1 MSTYRDDEPSRVF
14 GRGGRSRPMPGQGG
28 PGQGGP
34 GQGHGAAGPGVPG
47 QGPRDYRADDAAWE
61 EIDDFEPPNPKNPL
75 AGAKPAVVLGAV
87 LSIGAILALI
97 VVPFLP
103 LNAPSWTVPALIGV
117 VLAGLVIL
125 FLQMPRN
132 RSGSGDGAQV

>member
-14 GRGGRSRPMPGQGG
+14 GRGGRSRPLPGQGG

-34 GQGHGAAGPGVPG
+34 GQG
-47 QGPRDYRADDAAWE
+47 PRDHSVDDSALE
-61 EIDDFEPPNPKNPL
+61 EIDDFQPPNPKNPL

-97 VVPFLP
+97 IVPFLP
-103 LNAPSWTVPALIGV
+103 LNAPGWTVPALIGV

-125 FLQMPRN
+125 FLQMPRS
-132 RSGSGDGAQV
+132 RTGSGDGAQV

>member
-14 GRGGRSRPMPGQGG
+14 GRGGRSRPLSGQ
-28 PGQGGP
+28 
-34 GQGHGAAGPGVPG
+34 G
-47 QGPRDYRADDAAWE
+47 QGPRDYTVDDSAIE
-61 EIDDFEPPNPKNPL
+61 EVDDFTPPNPKNPL

-97 VVPFLP
+97 IVPFLP
-103 LNAPSWTVPALIGV
+103 LNAPGWTVPALIGAL
-117 VLAGLVIL
+117 LAGLVIL

-132 RSGSGDGAQV
+132 RSGGGDGAQV

>member
-14 GRGGRSRPMPGQGG
+14 GRGGRSRPLPGQGG
-28 PGQGGP
+28 PGQG
-34 GQGHGAAGPGVPG
+34 QGGPG
-47 QGPRDYRADDAAWE
+47 QGPRDHSVDDSALE
-61 EIDDFEPPNPKNPL
+61 EIDDFQPPNPKNPL

-97 VVPFLP
+97 IVPFLP
-103 LNAPSWTVPALIGV
+103 LNAPGWTVPALIGV

-125 FLQMPRN
+125 FLQMPRS
-132 RSGSGDGAQV
+132 RTGSGDGAQV

>member
-14 GRGGRSRPMPGQGG
+14 GRGGRSRPLPG
-28 PGQGGP
+28 
-34 GQGHGAAGPGVPG
+34 PG
-47 QGPRDYRADDAAWE
+47 QGPRDHSVDDAALE
-61 EIDDFEPPNPKNPL
+61 EIDDFEPPNPRNPL
-75 AGAKPAVVLGAV
+75 ADAKPAVVLGTV

-97 VVPFLP
+97 IVPFLP
-103 LNAPSWTVPALIGV
+103 LNAPGWTVPALIGLV
-117 VLAGLVIL
+117 FAGLVIL